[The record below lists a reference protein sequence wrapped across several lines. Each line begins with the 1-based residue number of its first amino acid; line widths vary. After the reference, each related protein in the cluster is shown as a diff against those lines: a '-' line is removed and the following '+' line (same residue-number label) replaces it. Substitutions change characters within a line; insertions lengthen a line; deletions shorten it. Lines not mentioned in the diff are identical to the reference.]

1 MMKLFYLHIT
11 LLKAISI
18 PDYTLLHARLPRL
31 QEFPAVILLECFK
44 QFCRLPCETPLKILG
59 FGGRFLN
66 FSIISIFNHC
76 SYLSSLIAVG
86 LNKRLQ
92 KLITEK
98 CINET
103 EQIWKA
109 TGENI

>member
-1 MMKLFYLHIT
+1 LLHIS
-11 LLKAISI
+11 LLCFEATTEI
-18 PDYTLLHARLPRL
+18 
-31 QEFPAVILLECFK
+31 ILLECFK